1 MRETAGGTVLYGYES
16 IFARCFL
23 LLCLVFFLT
32 SPAYGET
39 VSYHQKASSGLK
51 YLTVCINNIPFEM
64 VFDTGS
70 SHIVVNA
77 EAMRKLGLSQF
88 NRKLE
93 GDSVNGTVESYSF
106 HAESVRVGSLVLKNV
121 EVHYVPDAR
130 INLLG
135 GTFLAHFNYFVSER
149 DKSITFFPYNAGY
162 ISEKDSYL
170 YLHIKEKK

>member
-1 MRETAGGTVLYGYES
+1 MRETAGGTVFYGHKS
-16 IFARCFL
+16 IFARYFL
-23 LLCLVFFLT
+23 LLCLVFILA

-51 YLTVCINNIPFEM
+51 YLTVHINNIPFEM

-77 EAMRKLGLSQF
+77 EAMRKLGLSHF

-106 HAESVRVGSLVLKNV
+106 YAESVRVGSLILKNI
-121 EVHYVPDAR
+121 EVHYVPNAKM
-130 INLLG
+130 NLLG
-135 GTFLAHFNYFVSER
+135 GTFLGHFNYFVSER

-162 ISEKDSYL
+162 VSEKDSYL
-170 YLHIKEKK
+170 FLYTNGKE